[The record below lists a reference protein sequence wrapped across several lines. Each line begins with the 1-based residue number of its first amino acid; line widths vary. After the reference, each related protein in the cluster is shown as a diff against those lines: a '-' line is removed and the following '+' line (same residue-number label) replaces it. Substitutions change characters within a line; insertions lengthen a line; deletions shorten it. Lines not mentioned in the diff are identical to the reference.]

1 MFPRINRSEVHSRY
15 QFDYESLA
23 EIVKERIQL
32 VRTELE
38 TEEMISHQTLED
50 SKIDKNFLVKYNL
63 AE

>member
-1 MFPRINRSEVHSRY
+1 MFPRINRSEVHTRY
-15 QFDYESLA
+15 QFDYEALA